1 MANIRPQIGGD
12 VRPGLSVVIAPLDG
26 KGSGIAGCIPTDQFR
41 LSANKALPAHGIG
54 HFNLIGMQLIDQPIG
69 LRSLGNSGPMNADR
83 IIPRCRIQDANL
95 LYIVKGIDTRSGRCI
110 QGRNGGRWVE
120 HQRQSRGPNRCQ
132 NAEIQVIDEGLG
144 SVRDACP
151 VRPIE
156 HHPQLPGKG
165 WNIQDQALA
174 ISLVEGAGLVSIVL

>member
-12 VRPGLSVVIAPLDG
+12 VRPGLSIVIAPLDG

-54 HFNLIGMQLIDQPIG
+54 HFNLIGMQFIDQPIG

-95 LYIVKGIDTRSGRCI
+95 LYVVKGIDTRSGRCI
-110 QGRNGGRWVE
+110 QGCNGGV
-120 HQRQSRGPNRCQ
+120 
-132 NAEIQVIDEGLG
+132 GL
-144 SVRDACP
+144 RTK
-151 VRPIE
+151 
-156 HHPQLPGKG
+156 GKTAVPTG
-165 WNIQDQALA
+165 VKTRRSKLLTRALVA
-174 ISLVEGAGLVSIVL
+174 FATPARSAQ